1 MLMGEG
7 VPPSGGA
14 RTLAHVRRR
23 DETRRSVPGIG
34 RSRGTTV
41 DSVVDLLQAWLGLA
55 GVGVV
60 LLAGLLYAA
69 LRLGWGD
76 FGDVDDEEFAAATAD

>member
-1 MLMGEG
+1 MS
-7 VPPSGGA
+7 VA
-14 RTLAHVRRR
+14 A
-23 DETRRSVPGIG
+23 TRHDDPFPG
-34 RSRGTTV
+34 SAVEGTTV